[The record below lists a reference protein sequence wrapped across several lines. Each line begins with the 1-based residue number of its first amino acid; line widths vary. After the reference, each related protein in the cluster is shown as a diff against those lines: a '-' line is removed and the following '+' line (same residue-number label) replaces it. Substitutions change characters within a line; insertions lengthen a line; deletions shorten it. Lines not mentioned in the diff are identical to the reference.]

1 MNLPMTDGTKAD
13 EVGVYVQTMVKG
25 WLHSQRDDMMPLHVG
40 FMSALRQ
47 ALFSN
52 EWIPCI
58 SMIHS
63 H

>member
-1 MNLPMTDGTKAD
+1 
-13 EVGVYVQTMVKG
+13 VVKG
-25 WLHSQRDDMMPLHVG
+25 WLHNHGDDMMPLHVG
-40 FMSALRQ
+40 FMSALGK

-58 SMIHS
+58 FMIHS

>member
-1 MNLPMTDGTKAD
+1 
-13 EVGVYVQTMVKG
+13 
-25 WLHSQRDDMMPLHVG
+25 MMPLHVG
-40 FMSALRQ
+40 FMGVLGK